1 MRIDAPSITGSF
13 IVNNATLPDIS
24 GLATVSGNTFTG
36 NQVINGTIVA
46 TGTTLVSGS
55 AQVSYTGITNIP
67 SGIVSSSAQTIAN
80 LPSGVV
86 SGSAQTIANLPSG
99 VVSGSAQ
106 VTTFGFGTTGSN
118 TFQGSQT
125 INGSLVVTG
134 SLTAQQFIVSSSVT
148 YLTESFASGSHKFG
162 DSSDDTHQFT
172 GSVVMSGNLS
182 VTGSITSIGSVPLL
196 KLTNTSAGAGAGSIQ
211 FYSGSNQMWNL
222 GTHTNNDMYLYNNT
236 TTTYNIW
243 VQNSNGYVGINKSS
257 GTTNS
262 QLDVNGNAIISG
274 SLTTTGDLTI
284 NSNGA
289 IFNRTSSGE
298 PYLFFRKDGVNRGSI
313 YGITGGGLR
322 MFDQG
327 DNQVFTMT
335 GSMIGIS
342 DTTPSKKLTV
352 NFGANISDGIMV
364 TGSQRQESIFK
375 STGEHSNLVVNS
387 AHSNIYLPT
396 IGLERNS
403 TRLGEIRLQ
412 RASNSDNYSTFTESE
427 MVIGTTT
434 QTPTSL
440 QMNGSRKL
448 VIDTN
453 GNTNIIGT
461 ATITGALTVNTNGF
475 SLKGWRQYSVQIGAA
490 GSTNTGAIIFRQ
502 FQDSVNWNTGGVV
515 VEIINYSYA
524 NSEYDT
530 RKDFAR
536 YGYSGNAAAI
546 NTLYGNVT
554 GKIPQPYWGSA
565 VQGSGVFYYRDL
577 MIDIPP
583 YHAYVISLTTPM
595 SLNGNSTV
603 GNGTIY
609 TFS

>member
-13 IVNNATLPDIS
+13 VVNNATLPDIS

-67 SGIVSSSAQTIAN
+67 SGIISGSSQ
-80 LPSGVV
+80 LPSG
-86 SGSAQTIANLPSG
+86 I
-99 VVSGSAQ
+99 VSGSAQ
-106 VTTFGFGTTGSN
+106 VTTYGFAITGSN
-118 TFQGSQT
+118 TFQGSQ
-125 INGSLVVTG
+125 IVNGSLVVTG

-148 YLTESFASGSHKFG
+148 YLTESFASGSHNFG

-182 VTGSITSIGSVPLL
+182 VTGSITSIGSGPLL

-236 TTTYNIW
+236 TATYNIW

-257 GTTNS
+257 NTTNS

-322 MFDQG
+322 MFDQS

-461 ATITGALTVNTNGF
+461 ATISGALTVSSNGF
-475 SLKGWRQYSVQIGAA
+475 SLKGWKQYSVQISAG
-490 GSTNTGAIIFRQ
+490 GSTNSGAIIFRQ

-565 VQGSGVFYYRDL
+565 VQGSGNYYYRDL

-583 YHAYVISLTTPM
+583 YHAYVISLTTVM

-603 GNGTIY
+603 GNGSIY

>member
-1 MRIDAPSITGSF
+1 LGTGQLRVGGGSDHGANTVLSIAPGVVTVDAPG
-13 IVNNATLPDIS
+13 
-24 GLATVSGNTFTG
+24 
-36 NQVINGTIVA
+36 VA
-46 TGTTLVSGS
+46 GGR
-55 AQVSYTGITNIP
+55 
-67 SGIVSSSAQTIAN
+67 
-80 LPSGVV
+80 
-86 SGSAQTIANLPSG
+86 
-99 VVSGSAQ
+99 
-106 VTTFGFGTTGSN
+106 
-118 TFQGSQT
+118 
-125 INGSLVVTG
+125 
-134 SLTAQQFIVSSSVT
+134 
-148 YLTESFASGSHKFG
+148 
-162 DSSDDTHQFT
+162 
-172 GSVVMSGNLS
+172 
-182 VTGSITSIGSVPLL
+182 L
-196 KLTNTSAGAGAGSIQ
+196 KL
-211 FYSGSNQMWNL
+211 
-222 GTHTNNDMYLYNNT
+222 D
-236 TTTYNIW
+236 
-243 VQNSNGYVGINKSS
+243 
-257 GTTNS
+257 
-262 QLDVNGNAIISG
+262 ISG
-274 SLTTTGDLTI
+274 SLGI
-284 NSNGA
+284 NDPS
-289 IFNRTSSGE
+289 
-298 PYLFFRKDGVNRGSI
+298 
-313 YGITGGGLR
+313 
-322 MFDQG
+322 
-327 DNQVFTMT
+327 
-335 GSMIGIS
+335 
-342 DTTPSKKLTV
+342 PSKKLTV
-352 NFGANISDGIMV
+352 NFGTNISDGIMV
-364 TGSQRQESIFK
+364 TGSQRQESVFK

-461 ATITGALTVNTNGF
+461 ATISGALTVSSNGF
-475 SLKGWRQYSVQIGAA
+475 SLKGWRQYSVQISAGA
-490 GSTNTGAIIFRQ
+490 STNTGAIIFRQ

-565 VQGSGVFYYRDL
+565 VQGSGNYYYRDL

-583 YHAYVISLTTPM
+583 YHAYVISLTTAM

>member
-1 MRIDAPSITGSF
+1 
-13 IVNNATLPDIS
+13 
-24 GLATVSGNTFTG
+24 
-36 NQVINGTIVA
+36 
-46 TGTTLVSGS
+46 
-55 AQVSYTGITNIP
+55 
-67 SGIVSSSAQTIAN
+67 
-80 LPSGVV
+80 
-86 SGSAQTIANLPSG
+86 
-99 VVSGSAQ
+99 
-106 VTTFGFGTTGSN
+106 
-118 TFQGSQT
+118 
-125 INGSLVVTG
+125 
-134 SLTAQQFIVSSSVT
+134 
-148 YLTESFASGSHKFG
+148 
-162 DSSDDTHQFT
+162 
-172 GSVVMSGNLS
+172 
-182 VTGSITSIGSVPLL
+182 
-196 KLTNTSAGAGAGSIQ
+196 
-211 FYSGSNQMWNL
+211 
-222 GTHTNNDMYLYNNT
+222 
-236 TTTYNIW
+236 
-243 VQNSNGYVGINKSS
+243 
-257 GTTNS
+257 
-262 QLDVNGNAIISG
+262 
-274 SLTTTGDLTI
+274 
-284 NSNGA
+284 
-289 IFNRTSSGE
+289 
-298 PYLFFRKDGVNRGSI
+298 LFFRKDGVNRGSI

-322 MFDQG
+322 MFDQS

-403 TRLGEIRLQ
+403 TRLGEVRLQ

-461 ATITGALTVNTNGF
+461 ATISGALTVSSNGF
-475 SLKGWRQYSVQIGAA
+475 SLKGWRQYSVQISAG
-490 GSTNTGAIIFRQ
+490 GSTNSGAIIFRQ

-565 VQGSGVFYYRDL
+565 VQGSGNYYYRDL

-583 YHAYVISLTTPM
+583 YHAYVISLTTVM

-603 GNGTIY
+603 GNGSIY

>member
-67 SGIVSSSAQTIAN
+67 SGIISGSSQ
-80 LPSGVV
+80 LPSG
-86 SGSAQTIANLPSG
+86 I
-99 VVSGSAQ
+99 VSGSAQ
-106 VTTFGFGTTGSN
+106 VTTYGFATTGSN

-125 INGSLVVTG
+125 VNGSLVVTG

-148 YLTESFASGSHKFG
+148 YLTTSFASGSTKFG
-162 DSSDDTHQFT
+162 DTSDDTHQFT

-182 VTGSITSIGSVPLL
+182 VTGSITSIGSGPLL
-196 KLTNTSAGAGAGSIQ
+196 KFTNTSAGAGAGSIQ

-257 GTTNS
+257 STTNA
-262 QLDVNGNAIISG
+262 QLDVNGNTIVSGTFTTTNAGIANSNTYLGTGQLRVGGGSDHGANTVLSIAPGVVTVDAPGVAGGRLKLDISG
-274 SLTTTGDLTI
+274 SLGI
-284 NSNGA
+284 NDPS
-289 IFNRTSSGE
+289 
-298 PYLFFRKDGVNRGSI
+298 
-313 YGITGGGLR
+313 
-322 MFDQG
+322 
-327 DNQVFTMT
+327 
-335 GSMIGIS
+335 
-342 DTTPSKKLTV
+342 PSKKLTV
-352 NFGANISDGIMV
+352 NFGTNISDGIMV
-364 TGSQRQESIFK
+364 TGSQRQESVFK

-412 RASNSDNYSTFTESE
+412 RASNSDSYSTFTESE

-448 VIDTN
+448 IIDTN
-453 GNTNIIGT
+453 GNTNITGT

-475 SLKGWRQYSVQIGAA
+475 SLKGWRQYAVQISAG
-490 GSTNTGAIIFRQ
+490 GSTNSGAIIFRQ

-565 VQGSGVFYYRDL
+565 VQGSGVYYYRDL